1 MEGLV
6 TFCASVLQE
15 DLRSPE
21 VSIYGNGRNTANP
34 KTVLIANTNQIKNF
48 GKMSL
53 LNNSRRYILV
63 DPGEQPYLWGVVS
76 EEGRVVG
83 TSCYHYNPNDT
94 ENTYGLEVPQEVVSH
109 YHLKEGDF
117 VDLVVDRDR
126 NIVYIESVNLMTDL
140 SEIRNRPSSLVRFTS
155 DYPEKPLPIEKY
167 GNFDVRVMTLLSP
180 IGLGSSHWIV
190 APGGSGKTWLLNE
203 IFDSCL
209 QLTYEMRNL
218 FVIMV
223 CVGDRPEDESVYLET
238 FQKRKRKPRGDLY
251 SASWNT
257 HPDHQIEVVKF
268 AKARADSLTSEGW
281 DVVLIVDSITR
292 TVGIHSSSSYVNSK
306 SGMISGGIYRD
317 SLTQMVGLLFGT
329 HGNFTDPLG
338 IYNPGSLTIVG
349 TALEGSTDPI
359 STDTKDSSTTGITT
373 LRSSGDYWPRIDI
386 HQTHVRLPADKDF
399 RPNSQRIEMDY
410 VRDQMSMI
418 LSGRKSVGMD
428 RSVAAY
434 KSVLDHVRKYP
445 KPDDFERFIKSKIS
459 P

>member
-268 AKARADSLTSEGW
+268 AKASTM
-281 DVVLIVDSITR
+281 LIFM
-292 TVGIHSSSSYVNSK
+292 GIFMKRVK
-306 SGMISGGIYRD
+306 
-317 SLTQMVGLLFGT
+317 
-329 HGNFTDPLG
+329 
-338 IYNPGSLTIVG
+338 
-349 TALEGSTDPI
+349 
-359 STDTKDSSTTGITT
+359 TKIIEIPDKKLAS
-373 LRSSGDYWPRIDI
+373 
-386 HQTHVRLPADKDF
+386 KDF
-399 RPNSQRIEMDY
+399 GIILVIRSQT
-410 VRDQMSMI
+410 VVDQKPAIATFSNLSPYSI
-418 LSGRKSVGMD
+418 VSVTLPLSGNHRLSNM
-428 RSVAAY
+428 SNIF
-434 KSVLDHVRKYP
+434 LL
-445 KPDDFERFIKSKIS
+445 
-459 P
+459 